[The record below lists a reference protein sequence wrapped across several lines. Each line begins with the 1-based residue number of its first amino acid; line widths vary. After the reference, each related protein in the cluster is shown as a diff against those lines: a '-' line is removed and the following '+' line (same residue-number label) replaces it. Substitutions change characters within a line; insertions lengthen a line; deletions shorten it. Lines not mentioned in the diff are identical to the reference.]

1 MMAGRYE
8 NITLEFRGHVG
19 LVTIDRPKA
28 LNALNA
34 ATLDELDDALA
45 EAEAHLELRAL
56 ILTGS
61 GDKAFVAGADISE
74 MASMTPLQ
82 AEDFAQRGQA
92 VLNAVED
99 FPAPVIAAVNGYAL
113 GGGTEL
119 ALACDI
125 ILCSPNAV
133 FGQPEVKLGV
143 LPGFG
148 GTQRLARTIG
158 PMHAREIIFTGRNVT
173 ATEAAAIG
181 LVVRV
186 VETEPVLE
194 AAMELATVIANRAP
208 VAVRLAKRS
217 INENFNNALPVALA
231 AERSLFSLCF
241 TTADQREGMAA
252 FVEKR
257 KAVFTGR

>member
-1 MMAGRYE
+1 MAGRYE
-8 NITLEFRGHVG
+8 NISLEFRGHVG
-19 LVTIDRPKA
+19 LITIDRPKA
-28 LNALNA
+28 LNALNS
-34 ATLDELDDALA
+34 ATLDELDDALI
-45 EAEAHLELRAL
+45 EAEAHAELRAL

-74 MASMTPLQ
+74 MATMSPIE

-92 VLNAVED
+92 VLNAIED

-119 ALACDI
+119 CLACDI
-125 ILCSPNAV
+125 VLCSPNAV

-148 GTQRLARTIG
+148 GTERLSRTVG
-158 PMHAREIIFTGRNVT
+158 PMHAREIIFTGRNVS
-173 ATEAAAIG
+173 AAEAVAIG
-181 LVVRV
+181 LAVRV
-186 VETEPVLE
+186 IDTEPVLE

-217 INENFNNALPVALA
+217 INENFNSALPVALA
-231 AERSLFSLCF
+231 SERSLFALCF
-241 TTADQREGMAA
+241 ATTDQRDGMAA
-252 FVEKR
+252 FVERR
-257 KAVFTGR
+257 KAVFTGK